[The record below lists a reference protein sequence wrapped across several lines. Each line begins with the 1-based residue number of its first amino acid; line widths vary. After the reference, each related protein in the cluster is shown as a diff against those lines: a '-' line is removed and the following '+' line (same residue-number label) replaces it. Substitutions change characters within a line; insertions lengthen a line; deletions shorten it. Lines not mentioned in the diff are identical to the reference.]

1 MMICQLE
8 RSFPSSQLCRVL
20 WIGVCLISPRRASS
34 IIASRDI
41 LEDYRRRQEKERQLA
56 GEKSLLRLFS
66 GVTGCT
72 KKIVVVL
79 FALPVD
85 NCYSSFISASYLSQN
100 IRICRQQ
107 QSRKM
112 ECSQVFSSFDCSSSS
127 QGLLLQN
134 YGELEE
140 WKANTKGTKTR
151 LSNDRRQKISS
162 QQFWFQLRFQ
172 VWYFEFSRHFQTGWQ
187 LMLNSKY

>member
-1 MMICQLE
+1 MQSLIC
-8 RSFPSSQLCRVL
+8 SFGIVNKLNPFPWKCQQELRFDDDDMLVGYLLPLDSRVL

-112 ECSQVFSSFDCSSSS
+112 ECS
-127 QGLLLQN
+127 
-134 YGELEE
+134 
-140 WKANTKGTKTR
+140 
-151 LSNDRRQKISS
+151 
-162 QQFWFQLRFQ
+162 
-172 VWYFEFSRHFQTGWQ
+172 
-187 LMLNSKY
+187 

>member
-1 MMICQLE
+1 MNKLNPFPWKCQQEL
-8 RSFPSSQLCRVL
+8 RFDDDDMLVGYLLPLDSRVL
-20 WIGVCLISPRRASS
+20 WIGVCLISPRRAGKHYCQLRYIGGLSK
-34 IIASRDI
+34 
-41 LEDYRRRQEKERQLA
+41 ETGKRQKREVPL
-56 GEKSLLRLFS
+56 LFS

-112 ECSQVFSSFDCSSSS
+112 ECS
-127 QGLLLQN
+127 
-134 YGELEE
+134 
-140 WKANTKGTKTR
+140 
-151 LSNDRRQKISS
+151 
-162 QQFWFQLRFQ
+162 
-172 VWYFEFSRHFQTGWQ
+172 
-187 LMLNSKY
+187 